1 MILFTVLIMQTYKNY
16 RQCTTICTD
25 KNKFL
30 SARQTYFTTYCEV
43 FTHPESK
50 QK

>member
-1 MILFTVLIMQTYKNY
+1 MQTYKIIANVQQH
-16 RQCTTICTD
+16 RPI
-25 KNKFL
+25 KIKFL

-43 FTHPESK
+43 FTQPESK